1 MNKKTYTVTVNGKP
15 IQVPVK
21 INKKLAAKSAPGV
34 KTKKSGLK
42 KKIATAAIILGIGA
56 GAIVGGH
63 MLMDHLNNKAPETPA
78 IVQQVNTVKEG
89 LRFDPNS
96 KENLIENAVFLIED
110 AAKTGKEISPED
122 AVLCSVVANS
132 DELKPWFMGKL
143 FGEAKDQEYTYG
155 QLVDAY
161 LRVAMM
167 NVENMSLSK
176 TDDLTFNTENI
187 FASEEDY
194 NYLNNIRTL
203 ATRFNNSND
212 EAEKKQIADELNK
225 IAFELCTYETYDI
238 SSAAGTLSMLSLDG
252 MRLITNTNNTYTVL
266 PNDIRD
272 EMFGDGEYGCRSE
285 ATFKSGDQV
294 LPTHYSYRVNDLKLD
309 SVQAK
314 LKNAVLESGETV
326 ILDEIIRTVEERTKD
341 VVITDVN
348 AVDAINEEME
358 ENRDIL
364 YEYEESKGQEK
375 PNYSPKTNSDKTTK
389 VNGKDAIINN
399 DNTSKPTNEK
409 SQAEAQ
415 KEVNDKAAQ
424 EQAEADRGSAAGKH
438 DGENGL
444 PKANLSGKSQTYIDT
459 YNMAYD
465 AYKAIYDAKNST
477 EKDELISEKEIP
489 ASQYQ
494 QNSVETSSSTT
505 TYETTTVETQ
515 APTTTHS
522 QDELVSET
530 YISLDDLTPE
540 ELQELRNAAVGE
552 EIIVG
557 GKTK

>member
-1 MNKKTYTVTVNGKP
+1 MKKKTYTVTVNGKQ

-21 INKKLAAKSAPGV
+21 INKKLASKITPNVATPAKS
-34 KTKKSGLK
+34 KKSSLK
-42 KKIATAAIILGIGA
+42 KKIATTALVLAIGA
-56 GAIVGGH
+56 GAIIGGH
-63 MLMDHLNNKAPETPA
+63 ALMNHINKAPETPA
-78 IVQQVNTVKEG
+78 VVQQADEVKEG

-96 KENLIENAVFLIED
+96 KENLIDNAVFLIED

-176 TDDLTFNTENI
+176 TDDLAFNTESI

-203 ATRFNNSND
+203 STRFNTSTD

-238 SSAAGTLSMLSLDG
+238 SSAAGTLSMLYLDG
-252 MRLITNTNNTYTVL
+252 MRLITNTNDIYTVL

-272 EMFGDGEYGCRSE
+272 EMFGDGEYGCRTE

-314 LKNAVLESGETV
+314 LKNAVLEDGETV

-341 VVITDVN
+341 VVITDIN

-358 ENRDIL
+358 DNRNVL
-364 YEYEESKGQEK
+364 YEYEQSKGEDK
-375 PNYSPKTNSDKTTK
+375 SNYSPKTDSDQTTR
-389 VNGKDAIINN
+389 VDGKDVIINN
-399 DNTSKPTNEK
+399 DNTNKPTNDK
-409 SQAEAQ
+409 TQSQAQ
-415 KEVNDKAAQ
+415 QEVNDQAAK

-459 YNMAYD
+459 YNMSYD
-465 AYKAIYDAKNST
+465 AYKAIYDAKHST
-477 EKDELISEKEIP
+477 EKDELISEKEVST
-489 ASQYQ
+489 SQYQ
-494 QNSVETSSSTT
+494 QNSSVETSSTIVS
-505 TYETTTVETQ
+505 VETQ

-522 QDELVSET
+522 QDELVSER

-540 ELQELRNAAVGE
+540 QLQELRDAAVGE
-552 EIIVG
+552 EIIVS